1 MTKRQLRRLALQT
14 SRYPSWRPV
23 LQDALLEMYPS
34 QFEHAIRW
42 TEEMSKSDAEAGY
55 YNPYAVVFRP
65 GAMAP
70 RERNPFGLR
79 MFTTFEIPADQRR
92 ARSRYRGASIGN
104 VSAFIA
110 RLQREHPS
118 DPLVVAYVT
127 DPSRYKRR
135 RKS

>member
-14 SRYPSWRPV
+14 SRNPSWRPV
-23 LQDALLEMYPS
+23 LQDALLEMYPD

-55 YNPYAVVFRP
+55 FNPYAIVFRP
-65 GAMAP
+65 AAMTP

-79 MFTTFEIPADQRR
+79 MFTTFEIPTDRR
-92 ARSRYRGASIGN
+92 FGTSIGD

-110 RLQREHPS
+110 RLQREHPG

-127 DPSRYKRR
+127 DPSRYARGPKRR
-135 RKS
+135 RR